1 MPASTVLS
9 SIRTP
14 LATAISGVSANVYS
28 YVPEAVQVP
37 AVILVPDSPYLELN
51 TINDSTIHAKIN
63 MTITCGVAYLS
74 NPASLDN
81 LEQLLFSVLAV
92 RVTLMVVSGADSA
105 AAHSA
110 SHTELALPQ
119 SASISSWN
127 VPSILTVL

>member
-1 MPASTVLS
+1 MTASSVLS

-14 LATAISGVSANVYS
+14 LATALGSVSANIYS

-74 NPASLDN
+74 NPAALDN
-81 LEQLLFSVLAV
+81 LEQLIFQVLAV
-92 RVTLMVVSGADSA
+92 IPDGYTVGPVERPSVTEVGAVRLLVADIRVSTYY
-105 AAHSA
+105 
-110 SHTELALPQ
+110 TQ
-119 SASISSWN
+119 TN
-127 VPSILTVL
+127 

>member
-1 MPASTVLS
+1 MTASSVLS

-14 LATAISGVSANVYS
+14 LATALGSVSANIYS

-74 NPASLDN
+74 NPAALDN
-81 LEQLLFSVLAV
+81 LEQLIFQVLAV
-92 RVTLMVVSGADSA
+92 IPDGYTVGPVERPTVTQVGAVNLLVADIRVSTYY
-105 AAHSA
+105 
-110 SHTELALPQ
+110 TQ
-119 SASISSWN
+119 TN
-127 VPSILTVL
+127 

>member
-14 LATAISGVSANVYS
+14 LATALAGVSANVYS

-63 MTITCGVAYLS
+63 MTISCGVAYLS

-81 LEQLLFSVLAV
+81 LEQLIFSVLAV
-92 RVTLMVVSGADSA
+92 IPDGYTVGPVERPSVTQVGAVNLLVADIRVSTYY
-105 AAHSA
+105 
-110 SHTELALPQ
+110 TQ
-119 SASISSWN
+119 TN
-127 VPSILTVL
+127 

>member
-1 MPASTVLS
+1 MTASSVLS

-14 LATAISGVSANVYS
+14 LATALGSVSANVYS

-74 NPASLDN
+74 NPAALDN
-81 LEQLLFSVLAV
+81 LEKLIFQVLAV
-92 RVTLMVVSGADSA
+92 IPDGYTVDPVERPSVTQVGAVNLLVADIRVSTYY
-105 AAHSA
+105 
-110 SHTELALPQ
+110 TQ
-119 SASISSWN
+119 TN
-127 VPSILTVL
+127 

>member
-1 MPASTVLS
+1 MTASSVLS

-14 LATAISGVSANVYS
+14 LATALGSVSANIYS

-74 NPASLDN
+74 NPAALDN
-81 LEQLLFSVLAV
+81 LERLIFQVLAV
-92 RVTLMVVSGADSA
+92 IPDGYTVGPVERPSVTQVGAVNLLVADIRVSTYY
-105 AAHSA
+105 
-110 SHTELALPQ
+110 TQ
-119 SASISSWN
+119 TN
-127 VPSILTVL
+127 